1 MSELEDGKACKDL
14 WDFSVERGNI
24 DTETHPIGVLG
35 AGLRSYVAALEAE
48 RDELK
53 AKLEAFQKREVL
65 PAVFDVSVIQPPE
78 TGSGSY

>member
-1 MSELEDGKACKDL
+1 MSEQSNEY
-14 WDFSVERGNI
+14 SVEWFRWMSINN
-24 DTETHPIGVLG
+24 PKWLG
-35 AGLRSYVAALEAE
+35 TQALRLWEHYAALEVK